1 MKRDRKKCKFN
12 VLAYKHTL
20 TTLLQFTKRVE
31 NNIYSK
37 VWRTGARL
45 VTCVFHGLLS
55 SEYFLDKK
63 NKFDIYNVV
72 KSIAKY
78 FFSFSSMIFQMK
90 SGPSMS
96 GPHACRML
104 FPPIFC

>member
-31 NNIYSK
+31 NNIYFK

-45 VTCVFHGLLS
+45 VTCVFHGLSS

-78 FFSFSSMIFQMK
+78 FFLFLQRFS
-90 SGPSMS
+90 
-96 GPHACRML
+96 
-104 FPPIFC
+104 

>member
-63 NKFDIYNVV
+63 NKFVIYNVV

-78 FFSFSSMIFQMK
+78 FFFFFFNDFPDEVGSVDVWA
-90 SGPSMS
+90 
-96 GPHACRML
+96 ACRVL